1 MYKIKTNREIEGET
15 KGEKKK
21 NRKGRRRNIR
31 WKKRVL
37 SCKKKKIKECAIL
50 LLLLHY

>member
-15 KGEKKK
+15 KGEKK

-31 WKKRVL
+31 
-37 SCKKKKIKECAIL
+37 
-50 LLLLHY
+50 

>member
-1 MYKIKTNREIEGET
+1 MYKIKTNREIEGE
-15 KGEKKK
+15 K